1 MTPMAGLTQRNKA
14 GEIPPLKRDGAHK
27 VSEIVEPSADAI
39 SLIRTAFIQQMRKV
53 PGAMAVI
60 ATGTGDQRR
69 GLVATAWCSLSADP
83 PSLIVAVNK
92 SASAHDLIL
101 ENGRFSVNQLRS
113 DHGEIVAIFSN
124 QRGLQGHERFAS
136 DHWRDG
142 NSDVPVLLSAITAFE
157 CRIAMSHGFGSHTIF
172 VGEVTDLWEEDCA
185 SEPGVYCNGLIHSVI
200 PFQ

>member
-1 MTPMAGLTQRNKA
+1 M
-14 GEIPPLKRDGAHK
+14 
-27 VSEIVEPSADAI
+27 SEIVEPSADGI

-83 PSLIVAVNK
+83 PSLLVAVNK
-92 SASAHDLIL
+92 NASAHNLIL

-124 QRGLQGHERFAS
+124 QRELQGHERFS
-136 DHWRDG
+136 PEHWQDG
-142 NSDVPVLLSAITAFE
+142 NTDVPVLLNAITAFE
-157 CRIAMSHGFGSHTIF
+157 CRVALSQAFGSHTIF
-172 VGEVTDLWEEDCA
+172 IGEVMNLWEEDCP
-185 SEPGVYCNGLIHSVI
+185 SQPGVYCNGLIHSVVPI
-200 PFQ
+200 Q